1 MNGSTNVLAI
11 AGDISLFG
19 LRAVTD
25 AFRRPFEVAQI
36 RRQLAEVGS
45 KSLPLI
51 VASGFAL
58 GAVLTLHTRGTL
70 VTFGATAWIPTV
82 QALAFF
88 VEIGPL
94 VTGLLVAGRVGSGIG
109 AVLSNM
115 RATEQIDAIESL
127 SVDSFKFLVVPRI
140 VACTLALPLLTLFL
154 DFSALLGGFVSEY
167 AASRL
172 SFQLYISRAFSA
184 VRLVELLSADAEDGR
199 LRIRDRHHL
208 LVYRLHH
215 RRRCG
220 RRGTR
225 GDQRRG
231 GLVPGDHFSGCAADQ
246 VHLLHLS
253 GDGGTMSGGPAV
265 VLQHVSKSFGE
276 KPILRDVS
284 FQVRAGE
291 ALCILGRSGTGKSVT
306 LKLIISL
313 LKPEQG
319 QIWIEGE
326 DITGLHASDLSRVR
340 RKMGFLFQGAALFD
354 SLTLYENLA
363 LPLLRLTS
371 KSPAQVEVIID
382 RVLRE
387 VGLSDD
393 KQKMPSELSGGM
405 RKRAGL
411 ARALVLEP
419 RILLVDE
426 PSSGLDRITASEIDE
441 LLLREKVER
450 RTTLIVVT
458 HDVRGA
464 RRIADRIAVLNQ
476 GRLIA
481 DGTVEEV
488 QHSENEIARSLLS
501 E

>member
-1 MNGSTNVLAI
+1 MNG
-11 AGDISLFG
+11 
-19 LRAVTD
+19 
-25 AFRRPFEVAQI
+25 
-36 RRQLAEVGS
+36 
-45 KSLPLI
+45 
-51 VASGFAL
+51 
-58 GAVLTLHTRGTL
+58 
-70 VTFGATAWIPTV
+70 GAT
-82 QALAFF
+82 
-88 VEIGPL
+88 
-94 VTGLLVAGRVGSGIG
+94 
-109 AVLSNM
+109 
-115 RATEQIDAIESL
+115 
-127 SVDSFKFLVVPRI
+127 
-140 VACTLALPLLTLFL
+140 
-154 DFSALLGGFVSEY
+154 
-167 AASRL
+167 
-172 SFQLYISRAFSA
+172 
-184 VRLVELLSADAEDGR
+184 
-199 LRIRDRHHL
+199 
-208 LVYRLHH
+208 
-215 RRRCG
+215 
-220 RRGTR
+220 
-225 GDQRRG
+225 
-231 GLVPGDHFSGCAADQ
+231 
-246 VHLLHLS
+246 
-253 GDGGTMSGGPAV
+253 PAV
-265 VLQHVSKSFGE
+265 VLQQVSKSFGE
-276 KPILRDVS
+276 NPILRDLS
-284 FQVRAGE
+284 LQVRAGE

-326 DITGLHASDLSRVR
+326 DITGLHARDLSRVR

-371 KSPAQVEVIID
+371 KTPAEIDAIID
-382 RVLRE
+382 RVLRD
-387 VGLSDD
+387 VGLGDD
-393 KQKMPSELSGGM
+393 RQRMPSELSGGM

-441 LLLREKVER
+441 LLLRQKVER

-488 QHSENEIARSLLS
+488 QHSENEIARSLMW